1 VATAR
6 KPNAAYLRAIEA
18 HTRREE
24 QGGSKTRSAAR
35 LMLDLSAACD
45 RSKTR
50 KSTILSRLDSI
61 AARVRS
67 KLKDAV
73 DLVTDDVAS
82 VASDKQSE

>member
-1 VATAR
+1 
-6 KPNAAYLRAIEA
+6 
-18 HTRREE
+18 
-24 QGGSKTRSAAR
+24 
-35 LMLDLSAACD
+35 MLDLSAACD

-61 AARVRS
+61 AARMRS